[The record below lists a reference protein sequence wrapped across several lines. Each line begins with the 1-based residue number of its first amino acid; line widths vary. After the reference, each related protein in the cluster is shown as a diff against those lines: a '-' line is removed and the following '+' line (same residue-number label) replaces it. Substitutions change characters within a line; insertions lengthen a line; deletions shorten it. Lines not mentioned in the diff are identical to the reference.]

1 VVVVKGYLLL
11 ELNLLIS
18 LDLFVVL
25 MFEILVLAFT
35 VLMPFVEL
43 LLVYSNLLLLFEA
56 NFLAVLLLL
65 FMGWNRM
72 LLVI

>member
-1 VVVVKGYLLL
+1 MVVVKGYLLL